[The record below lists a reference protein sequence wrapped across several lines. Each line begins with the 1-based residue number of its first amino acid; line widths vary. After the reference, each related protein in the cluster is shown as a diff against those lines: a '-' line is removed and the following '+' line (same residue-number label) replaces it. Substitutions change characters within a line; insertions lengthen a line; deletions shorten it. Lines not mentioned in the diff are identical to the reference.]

1 MATTL
6 ILHASLVGEH
16 ILCEDR
22 AVLIEG
28 RAVRFVGRA
37 EQCPVRKPD
46 HVVDAGGLYLSPG
59 LIDMHIHG
67 VLGSVVDAGP
77 EALAEICRIL
87 PRYGVTS
94 FLPTVLPRPAGE
106 DADYVASLATV
117 AYRDMKAE
125 VAPGTEVLGFHLEGP
140 FIALTGA
147 ISPACLGSPTRQR
160 VETLKQA
167 ASGLLTVF
175 SVSPDLAGVIEL
187 IPVMGKPVFTTHT
200 KATVKEMQA
209 GIDAGITHATHFYDV
224 FPCPPEDD
232 PGKRPCGAVEAILA
246 DPRVSVDFILDG
258 EHVDPIAVKVA
269 LQCKGPDKVCLI
281 TDANVG
287 AGLPPGIYEGL
298 GGEEIEIAYP
308 GGPARMT
315 KRGKVPGGL
324 TGSGL
329 TLNLAVKNAYTMLGV
344 DIPQAFAMASLNPAR
359 VLGRA
364 DRKGKIAPGYDAD
377 LILVDREFNVKATW
391 VRGDRVFYS

>member
-1 MATTL
+1 
-6 ILHASLVGEH
+6 
-16 ILCEDR
+16 
-22 AVLIEG
+22 
-28 RAVRFVGRA
+28 
-37 EQCPVRKPD
+37 
-46 HVVDAGGLYLSPG
+46 
-59 LIDMHIHG
+59 
-67 VLGSVVDAGP
+67 
-77 EALAEICRIL
+77 
-87 PRYGVTS
+87 
-94 FLPTVLPRPAGE
+94 
-106 DADYVASLATV
+106 V